1 MNKPIIAIVGRPNVG
16 KSTLFNRLVGHRVA
30 VVAEEPGTTR
40 DRISLD
46 VIWQDRTF
54 IIMDTGG
61 LDYDESIRLS
71 KEVEEQ
77 VEAAIDSADAI
88 IFLTDA
94 RDGITSLDLAIGQ
107 RLRKSEKPIFMA
119 VNKADNTKLAQNTAE
134 FYGIKL
140 GDPMPI
146 SAHHNLGIDNL
157 MSTISQQLPKK
168 TDEASKDTQTLSLAI
183 IGRVNV
189 GKSSLL
195 NALLGEERAIVSDI
209 PGTTRDSIDTRLQY
223 ADQRLLLIDTAGI
236 RRRGKVV
243 PGIEKFSVLRSVRS
257 IDRADVIFFVMDATE
272 LATAQDTHIAGQ
284 ITDAFKGVVIIVNKW
299 DLAEANGVTA
309 SDCIT
314 EIRER
319 FKFMPYAPIRFVS
332 ALEKNGISSAIEAA
346 IMVFDD
352 LTKEVEEEKLN
363 NEVISA
369 MSKHL
374 PPNRGRRHLRVHK
387 VLQEGINPPTFT
399 FYVNYPDL
407 VHFSYRRYLENRL
420 REGLG
425 FRWSHLKL
433 QFKSRSSRNV

>member
-1 MNKPIIAIVGRPNVG
+1 MNNPIIAIVGRPNVG

-61 LDYDESIRLS
+61 LDYDESISLS

-94 RDGITSLDLAIGQ
+94 RDGMTSLDLDIGG
-107 RLRKSEKPIFMA
+107 RLRKSEKPVFVA
-119 VNKADNTKLAQNTAE
+119 VNKADNTKLAQNIAE
-134 FYGIKL
+134 FYEINL
-140 GDPMPI
+140 GDPMAI
-146 SAHHNLGIDNL
+146 SAHHNIGINKL
-157 MSTISQQLPKK
+157 MTAISQQLPKK
-168 TDEASKDTQTLSLAI
+168 AAEASEDKQTLSLAI
-183 IGRVNV
+183 VGRVNV

-195 NALLGEERAIVSDI
+195 NAILGEERAIVSDI

-223 ADQRLLLIDTAGI
+223 GDQRLLLIDTAGI
-236 RRRGKVV
+236 RRRGKVI

-257 IDRADVIFFVMDATE
+257 IDRADVIFLVMDATE
-272 LATAQDTHIAGQ
+272 LATAQDSHIAGQ
-284 ITDAFKGVVIIVNKW
+284 ITDAFKGVVILVNKW
-299 DLAEANGVTA
+299 DLAEANGISEA
-309 SDCIT
+309 ECIS

-332 ALEKNGISSAIEAA
+332 ALGESGISNALEAA
-346 IMVFDD
+346 IMVFED

-363 NEVISA
+363 NEVTSA
-369 MSKHL
+369 ISKHL
-374 PPNRGRRHLRVHK
+374 PPYKGRRHLRVHK
-387 VLQEGINPPTFT
+387 VLQAGINPPTFT

-433 QFKSRSSRNV
+433 EFKNRSRRNA